1 MNYKSATDMARA
13 YGMKSAVAFN
23 KLLVR
28 CGILSHTN
36 NGYTLAHGLH
46 GHGLVAVIFQQYFL
60 PNGMRATR
68 KKAVWTEAGQAY
80 VHRRLGT
87 LGITPVSETPDLFGQ
102 SN

>member
-13 YGMKSAVAFN
+13 YGMKSAIAFN
-23 KLLVR
+23 KLLER
-28 CGILSHTN
+28 CGILSHTSK
-36 NGYTLAHGLH
+36 GYILAQGLH
-46 GHGLVAVIFQQYFL
+46 RQGLVAVVDVKYFL
-60 PNGMRATR
+60 PNGMRATK

-87 LGITPVSETPDLFGQ
+87 LGITPVSERADLFGQ

>member
-46 GHGLVAVIFQQYFL
+46 GHGLVAVIDQKYFL

-68 KKAVWTEAGQAY
+68 KKAYWTEAGQQY
-80 VHRRLGT
+80 IYQRLSR
-87 LGITPVSETPDLFGQ
+87 LAIMPESEQTDLF
-102 SN
+102 SVTN